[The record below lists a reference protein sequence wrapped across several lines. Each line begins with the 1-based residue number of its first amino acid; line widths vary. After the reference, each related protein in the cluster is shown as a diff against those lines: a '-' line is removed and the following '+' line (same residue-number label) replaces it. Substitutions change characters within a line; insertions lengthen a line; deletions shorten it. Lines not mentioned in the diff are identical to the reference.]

1 MLKKIILATLFA
13 LFMVQS
19 VSATEA
25 QIQTVNKQA
34 EQREVSFYIKEMTCQ
49 LCVYLVNKELRALDG
64 VIKTKANMNEHTV
77 KVIANLNVT
86 DQQMI
91 QAIEKLHYTAKLIL

>member
-1 MLKKIILATLFA
+1 MYQKIIASALLMFAVINPITL
-13 LFMVQS
+13 M
-19 VSATEA
+19 A
-25 QIQTVNKQA
+25 QQTT

-77 KVIANLNVT
+77 KIMAKPTVT
-86 DQQMI
+86 NQQLI
-91 QAIEKLHYTAKLIL
+91 NAIEKLHYTAKVIE